1 MKRNISIVGGVGVC
15 ELLIRNDCVL
25 PIAALLQKE
34 GKFSPNTKQNEQLLI
49 QVTAFLWTLCENVER
64 CLETIAE
71 LQLLPHIIRLLTPHT
86 FPEEVMTYT
95 AHLLNVLTEDYEP
108 IRRQF
113 SEEFVLLVKAT
124 MANQKNSLLLRIL
137 CASILF
143 NLTPAGDYYA
153 FLKTTAVTF
162 FQTLNVNTHVVLLEK
177 LSPLLEHFVLK
188 SPPFEQ
194 IRKPLRREINAQQS
208 NIDSQII
215 SLETLTNL
223 CFDEEK
229 DTERERTEDDIQM
242 ESEASNISGTRE
254 TIRMLIDSGLC
265 KKVIFMSPTRNKF
278 TAPCS

>member
-137 CASILF
+137 CASNFFSTNRHALIYSLSHFAFRFLLLF
-143 NLTPAGDYYA
+143 G
-153 FLKTTAVTF
+153 
-162 FQTLNVNTHVVLLEK
+162 TLIC
-177 LSPLLEHFVLK
+177 
-188 SPPFEQ
+188 Q
-194 IRKPLRREINAQQS
+194 
-208 NIDSQII
+208 
-215 SLETLTNL
+215 
-223 CFDEEK
+223 
-229 DTERERTEDDIQM
+229 
-242 ESEASNISGTRE
+242 
-254 TIRMLIDSGLC
+254 
-265 KKVIFMSPTRNKF
+265 
-278 TAPCS
+278 